1 MKEDNI
7 TSFFLE
13 LPTLSSMTYNNKT
26 KIVEAILILS
36 LRTMKTPT
44 IQTLDQQQL
53 QIQQDK
59 NVKHSC

>member
-7 TSFFLE
+7 TSFSLE

-59 NVKHSC
+59 NVKHSF

>member
-36 LRTMKTPT
+36 PRTVKTPT
-44 IQTLDQQQL
+44 VQTLDQQQL

>member
-59 NVKHSC
+59 NVKHSF